1 MAARAKGI
9 GVSDTDRSLFRSF
22 PWVQFVFCAACLGMA
37 AWLIFRD
44 LCCRS
49 VTAGELGDDPSL
61 EGRYVEVS
69 GRAYHHGDRWP
80 CDAPASAAA
89 RLGVVEAPPGSGD
102 LTYMAA
108 DRERVPPRGSIG
120 RFRGRVV
127 YDPPLGVVVDTRSG
141 RLTGAA
147 VAGLVVGAMGVFIF
161 GLYLRRWLL
170 ERRAHAGET
179 GRAGAR
185 AGA

>member
-1 MAARAKGI
+1 MRILLAI
-9 GVSDTDRSLFRSF
+9 SLFLLLSACGEEEATQVRVENGWIAEIPPVIKVTLALMTLLNDSEQPKYLVGATSAKAEYIEIHRSI
-22 PWVQFVFCAACLGMA
+22 VVD
-37 AWLIFRD
+37 D
-44 LCCRS
+44 LARM
-49 VTAGELGDDPSL
+49 VRQTE
-61 EGRYVEVS
+61 VEI
-69 GRAYHHGDRWP
+69 
-80 CDAPASAAA
+80 
-89 RLGVVEAPPGSGD
+89 
-102 LTYMAA
+102 
-108 DRERVPPRGSIG
+108 PPRGSIG

-179 GRAGAR
+179 GHPGAR